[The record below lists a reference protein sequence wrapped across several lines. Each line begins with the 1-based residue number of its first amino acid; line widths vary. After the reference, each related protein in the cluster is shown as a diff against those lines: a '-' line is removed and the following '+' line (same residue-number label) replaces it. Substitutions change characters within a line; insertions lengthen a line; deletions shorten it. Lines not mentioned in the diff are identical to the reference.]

1 VAWKWQVWRC
11 FDGIRD
17 TLEEKG
23 WKYVFV
29 EHDDAEAMPL
39 LAESGG
45 YCISFFERDPGT
57 GECWFELRDR
67 VRRRVVFVRD
77 ARNIPS
83 PERAT
88 ALLAHHGVPT
98 YEVITP
104 HGRPLYSLPAVPV
117 LAEAG

>member
-1 VAWKWQVWRC
+1 MWGC
-11 FDGIRD
+11 FDDIRE

-23 WKYVFV
+23 WKYVFA
-29 EHDDAEAMPL
+29 EHDDVETMPL
-39 LAESGG
+39 LAESGD
-45 YCISFFERDPGT
+45 YCISFFERDPGI

-77 ARNIPS
+77 AQNIPA

-88 ALLAHHGVPT
+88 VLLAHHGVPS
-98 YEVITP
+98 YEVINP
-104 HGRPLYSLPAVPV
+104 YRRPLYSLPAVPV